1 LAWPSICY
9 TTFEIGDTRELLLI
23 LYHGGEIY
31 ALDDKRNGVSH
42 FSIED
47 SFFFMRQIENGMD
60 GATVTLIEQQT
71 GTRKDYVF
79 RFATDMANDRFRIKV
94 ELLK

>member
-1 LAWPSICY
+1 M
-9 TTFEIGDTRELLLI
+9 LL

-31 ALDDKRNGVSH
+31 SLDDKRNNVYQ

-47 SFFFMRQIENGMD
+47 NFFFMRQIESGMD

-79 RFATDMANDRFRIKV
+79 RFETDMANDPFRIKV
-94 ELLK
+94 QLLK